1 MADNYITN
9 YNGSISALSQNLD
22 VNGQNIQG
30 AEVSIRTNASN
41 GDIIIQPN
49 GTGDVIINGFKF
61 PKTDGNQFEFLQT
74 DGSGTL
80 AFNRTPVG
88 GGSGSGNYY
97 WQIAADDST
106 AIPVLSDNIIKFIG
120 GDGITTA
127 TDQDGNLTLNQAPQN
142 FSVTG
147 EATASAVSYNGTG
160 AVALNVTLDH
170 NALDDQYLRLDGT
183 TQPAGAI
190 NFNSQNITN
199 GGTFTAT
206 SFVGALTGN
215 VQGDVT
221 GDVTGNVSGTAGA
234 VDFSNVSNKP
244 TTVAGYGITDALA
257 LSSLSVGAD
266 ASASGSGG
274 LAFNDSTGVF
284 TYTPPDISSFSTLAG
299 TETLTNKTLTNPA
312 ITLND
317 STALNLGTHSD
328 ATISFNGTNTSFSQ
342 TTDSGEMFI
351 THPRQVRLRGAPDN
365 ATSMHIQGVGAT
377 QIRFYAN
384 NAGNEKLGI
393 NQNGV
398 YLLDTTNLTFG
409 TGNTIASNGS
419 GVLETSTTT
428 NRIKADTFEVKNSA
442 NDETLLTAA
451 NTGPVTLYYDNSSK
465 LNTTNTGVNIG
476 GGITVQNDVE
486 ATGNLGSANLTSGR
500 VTFATTGGVLT
511 DNAKLTFD
519 GATLD
524 VNGNVDATVFLTE
537 GIRIAQNDISSTRS
551 NEPLTIAANGTGV
564 VQIDDPTIIGATLQ
578 TTVGGD
584 GGGSGLPATPVTYL
598 RISINGTEY
607 KIPLYNT

>member
-22 VNGQNIQG
+22 VNGQSIQG

-74 DGSGTL
+74 DGSGNL

-106 AIPVLSDNIIKFIG
+106 AVPVLSDNIIKFIG

-160 AVALNVTLDH
+160 AVALSVTLDH

-221 GDVTGNVSGTAGA
+221 GDVTGNVSGTAGG
-234 VDFSNVSNKP
+234 VDFTNVSNKP

-274 LAFNDSTGVF
+274 IAFNDSNGVF
-284 TYTPPDISSFSTLAG
+284 TYTPPDLSSYLTAETDTLDLVTDRGA
-299 TETLTNKTLTNPA
+299 TTTNN
-312 ITLND
+312 ITVG
-317 STALNLGTHSD
+317 SVTT
-328 ATISFNGTNTSFSQ
+328 TGTNTLVGTEIKIVGNKIETVNS
-342 TTDSGEMFI
+342 
-351 THPRQVRLRGAPDN
+351 N
-365 ATSMHIQGVGAT
+365 A
-377 QIRFYAN
+377 N
-384 NAGNEKLGI
+384 I
-393 NQNGV
+393 N
-398 YLLDTTNLTFG
+398 LEPAG
-409 TGNTIASNGS
+409 TGVVEITSGVTVPDTKTVVFGSGNSIASNGA

-442 NDETLLTAA
+442 NDETLMTAA
-451 NTGPVTLYYDNSSK
+451 NGGPVTLYYDNSSK

-476 GGITVQNDVE
+476 GGISVQTDVE

-564 VQIDDPTIIGATLQ
+564 VQIDTPQFIGATLQ
-578 TTVGGD
+578 TSVGGD
-584 GGGSGLPATPVTYL
+584 GGASGLPATPVTYL

>member
-74 DGSGTL
+74 DGSGNL

-183 TQPAGAI
+183 TQPGGAI

-221 GDVTGNVSGTAGA
+221 GDVTGNVSGTAGG

-274 LAFNDSTGVF
+274 IAFNDSNGVF
-284 TYTPPDISSFSTLAG
+284 TYTPPDLSSYLTAETDTLDLVTDRGA
-299 TETLTNKTLTNPA
+299 TTTNN
-312 ITLND
+312 ITVG
-317 STALNLGTHSD
+317 SVTT
-328 ATISFNGTNTSFSQ
+328 TGTNTLVGTEIKIVGNKIETVNS
-342 TTDSGEMFI
+342 
-351 THPRQVRLRGAPDN
+351 N
-365 ATSMHIQGVGAT
+365 A
-377 QIRFYAN
+377 N
-384 NAGNEKLGI
+384 I
-393 NQNGV
+393 N
-398 YLLDTTNLTFG
+398 LEPAG
-409 TGNTIASNGS
+409 TGVVEITSGVTVPDTKTIVFGSGNSIASNGA

-442 NDETLLTAA
+442 NNETLMTAA
-451 NTGPVTLYYDNSSK
+451 NGGPVTLYYDNSSK

-476 GGITVQNDVE
+476 GGITVQTEVE

-537 GIRIAQNDISSTRS
+537 GIRITQNDISSTRS

-578 TTVGGD
+578 TTVGAD

>member
-74 DGSGTL
+74 DGSGNL

-183 TQPAGAI
+183 TQPGGAI

-221 GDVTGNVSGTAGA
+221 GDVTGNVSGTAGG

-274 LAFNDSTGVF
+274 IAFNDSNGVF
-284 TYTPPDISSFSTLAG
+284 TYTPPDLSSYLTAETDTLDLVTDRGA
-299 TETLTNKTLTNPA
+299 TTTNN
-312 ITLND
+312 ITVG
-317 STALNLGTHSD
+317 SVTT
-328 ATISFNGTNTSFSQ
+328 TGTNTLVGTEIKIVGNKIETVNS
-342 TTDSGEMFI
+342 
-351 THPRQVRLRGAPDN
+351 N
-365 ATSMHIQGVGAT
+365 A
-377 QIRFYAN
+377 N
-384 NAGNEKLGI
+384 I
-393 NQNGV
+393 N
-398 YLLDTTNLTFG
+398 LEPAG
-409 TGNTIASNGS
+409 TGVVEITSGVTVPDTKTVVFGSGNSIASNGA

-442 NDETLLTAA
+442 NNETLMTAA
-451 NTGPVTLYYDNSSK
+451 NGGPVTLYYDNSSK

-476 GGITVQNDVE
+476 GGISVQTDVE

-524 VNGNVDATVFLTE
+524 VNGTVDATVFLTE
-537 GIRIAQNDISSTRS
+537 GLRISQNDISSTRS

-578 TTVGGD
+578 TTVGAD

>member
-22 VNGQNIQG
+22 VNGQSIQG

-74 DGSGTL
+74 DGSGNL

-106 AIPVLSDNIIKFIG
+106 AVPVLSDNIIKFIG

-160 AVALNVTLDH
+160 AVALSVTLDH

-221 GDVTGNVSGTAGA
+221 GDVTGNVSGTAGG

-274 LAFNDSTGVF
+274 IAFNDSNGVF
-284 TYTPPDISSFSTLAG
+284 TYTPPDLSSYLTAETDTLDLVTDRGA
-299 TETLTNKTLTNPA
+299 TTTNN
-312 ITLND
+312 ITVG
-317 STALNLGTHSD
+317 SVTT
-328 ATISFNGTNTSFSQ
+328 TGTNTLVGTEIKIVGNKIETVNS
-342 TTDSGEMFI
+342 
-351 THPRQVRLRGAPDN
+351 N
-365 ATSMHIQGVGAT
+365 A
-377 QIRFYAN
+377 N
-384 NAGNEKLGI
+384 I
-393 NQNGV
+393 N
-398 YLLDTTNLTFG
+398 LEPAG
-409 TGNTIASNGS
+409 TGVVEITSGVTVPDTKTVVFGSGNSIASNGA

-442 NDETLLTAA
+442 NDETLMTAA
-451 NTGPVTLYYDNSSK
+451 NGGPVTLYYDNSSK

-476 GGITVQNDVE
+476 GGISVQTDVE

-564 VQIDDPTIIGATLQ
+564 VQIDTPQFIGATLQ
-578 TTVGGD
+578 TSVGGD
-584 GGGSGLPATPVTYL
+584 GGASGLPATPVTYL

>member
-74 DGSGTL
+74 DGSGNL

-147 EATASAVSYNGTG
+147 EASASAVSYNGTG

-199 GGTFTAT
+199 GGTFTAS

-234 VDFSNVSNKP
+234 VDFPNVSNKP

-266 ASASGSGG
+266 ASASGGG
-274 LAFNDSTGVF
+274 GIAFNDSSGVF
-284 TYTPPDISSFSTLAG
+284 TYTPPDLSSYLTAETDTLDLVTDRGA
-299 TETLTNKTLTNPA
+299 TTTNN
-312 ITLND
+312 ITVG
-317 STALNLGTHSD
+317 SVTT
-328 ATISFNGTNTSFSQ
+328 TGTNTLVGTEIKIVGNKIETVNS
-342 TTDSGEMFI
+342 
-351 THPRQVRLRGAPDN
+351 N
-365 ATSMHIQGVGAT
+365 A
-377 QIRFYAN
+377 N
-384 NAGNEKLGI
+384 I
-393 NQNGV
+393 N
-398 YLLDTTNLTFG
+398 LEPAG
-409 TGNTIASNGS
+409 TGVVEITSGVTVPDTKTVVFGSGNSIASNGA

-442 NDETLLTAA
+442 NNETLLTAA
-451 NTGPVTLYYDNSSK
+451 NAGPVTLYYDNSSK

-476 GGITVQNDVE
+476 GGITVQTDVE

-551 NEPLTIAANGTGV
+551 NEPLTIAANGTGN

>member
-74 DGSGTL
+74 DGSGNL

-147 EATASAVSYNGTG
+147 EASASAVSYNGTG

-199 GGTFTAT
+199 GGIFTAT

-234 VDFSNVSNKP
+234 VDFPNVSNKP

-266 ASASGSGG
+266 ASASGGG
-274 LAFNDSTGVF
+274 GIAFNDSNGVF
-284 TYTPPDISSFSTLAG
+284 TYTPPDLSSYLTAETDTLDLVTDRGA
-299 TETLTNKTLTNPA
+299 TTTNN
-312 ITLND
+312 ITVG
-317 STALNLGTHSD
+317 SVTT
-328 ATISFNGTNTSFSQ
+328 TGTNTLVGTEIKIVGNKIETVNS
-342 TTDSGEMFI
+342 
-351 THPRQVRLRGAPDN
+351 N
-365 ATSMHIQGVGAT
+365 A
-377 QIRFYAN
+377 N
-384 NAGNEKLGI
+384 I
-393 NQNGV
+393 N
-398 YLLDTTNLTFG
+398 LEPAG
-409 TGNTIASNGS
+409 TGVVEITSGVTIPDTKTVVFGSGNSIASNGA

-451 NTGPVTLYYDNSSK
+451 NGGPVTLYYDNSSK

-476 GGITVQNDVE
+476 GGISVQNDVE

-551 NEPLTIAANGTGV
+551 NEPLTIAANGTGN

>member
-22 VNGQNIQG
+22 VNGQSIQG

-74 DGSGTL
+74 DGSGNL

-160 AVALNVTLDH
+160 AVALSVTLDH

-221 GDVTGNVSGTAGA
+221 GDVTGNVSGTAGG

-274 LAFNDSTGVF
+274 IAFNDSNGVF
-284 TYTPPDISSFSTLAG
+284 TYTPPDLSSYLTAETDTLDLVTDRGA
-299 TETLTNKTLTNPA
+299 TTTNN
-312 ITLND
+312 ITVG
-317 STALNLGTHSD
+317 SVTT
-328 ATISFNGTNTSFSQ
+328 TGTNTLVGTEIKIVGNKIETVNS
-342 TTDSGEMFI
+342 
-351 THPRQVRLRGAPDN
+351 N
-365 ATSMHIQGVGAT
+365 A
-377 QIRFYAN
+377 N
-384 NAGNEKLGI
+384 I
-393 NQNGV
+393 N
-398 YLLDTTNLTFG
+398 LEPAG
-409 TGNTIASNGS
+409 TGVVEITSGVTVPDTKTVVFGSGNSIASNGA

-451 NTGPVTLYYDNSSK
+451 NGGPVTLYYDNSSK

-476 GGITVQNDVE
+476 GGITVQTDVE

-537 GIRIAQNDISSTRS
+537 GIRITQNDISSTRS

-578 TTVGGD
+578 TTVGSD

>member
-22 VNGQNIQG
+22 VNGQSIQG

-74 DGSGTL
+74 DGSGNL

-199 GGTFTAT
+199 GGTFTAS

-221 GDVTGNVSGTAGA
+221 GDVTGNVSGTAGG

-274 LAFNDSTGVF
+274 IAFNDSNGVF
-284 TYTPPDISSFSTLAG
+284 TYTPPDLSSYLTAETDTLDLVTDRGA
-299 TETLTNKTLTNPA
+299 TTTNN
-312 ITLND
+312 ITVG
-317 STALNLGTHSD
+317 SVTT
-328 ATISFNGTNTSFSQ
+328 TGTNTLVGTEIKIVGNKIETVNS
-342 TTDSGEMFI
+342 
-351 THPRQVRLRGAPDN
+351 N
-365 ATSMHIQGVGAT
+365 A
-377 QIRFYAN
+377 N
-384 NAGNEKLGI
+384 I
-393 NQNGV
+393 N
-398 YLLDTTNLTFG
+398 LEPAG
-409 TGNTIASNGS
+409 TGVVEITSGVTVPDTKTVVFGSGNSIASNGA

-428 NRIKADTFEVKNSA
+428 NRIKANTFEVKNSA

-451 NTGPVTLYYDNSSK
+451 NAGPVTLYYDNSSK
-465 LNTTNTGVNIG
+465 LNTSSTGVNISG
-476 GGITVQNDVE
+476 SLDVQNDVE
-486 ATGNLGSANLTSGR
+486 ATGNLGSSNLTSGR

-524 VNGNVDATVFLTE
+524 VNGTVDATVFLTE
-537 GIRIAQNDISSTRS
+537 GLRISQNDISSTRS

-564 VQIDDPTIIGATLQ
+564 VQIDTPQFIGATLQ
-578 TTVGGD
+578 TTVGAD

>member
-61 PKTDGNQFEFLQT
+61 PRTDGNQFEFLQT
-74 DGSGTL
+74 DGSGNL
-80 AFNRTPVG
+80 AFNRTPVGG

-147 EATASAVSYNGTG
+147 EASASAVSYNGTG

-199 GGTFTAT
+199 GGTFTAS

-234 VDFSNVSNKP
+234 VDFPNVTNKP

-266 ASASGSGG
+266 ASASGGG
-274 LAFNDSTGVF
+274 GIAFNDSSGVF
-284 TYTPPDISSFSTLAG
+284 TYTPPDLSSYLTAESDTLDLVTDRGATTTNNITVGSVTTTGTNSLVGTEIKIVGNKIETINSNSNINLEPAG
-299 TETLTNKTLTNPA
+299 TGVVEITSGVTVPDTKTVVF
-312 ITLND
+312 
-317 STALNLGTHSD
+317 G
-328 ATISFNGTNTSFSQ
+328 NGNS
-342 TTDSGEMFI
+342 
-351 THPRQVRLRGAPDN
+351 
-365 ATSMHIQGVGAT
+365 
-377 QIRFYAN
+377 
-384 NAGNEKLGI
+384 
-393 NQNGV
+393 
-398 YLLDTTNLTFG
+398 
-409 TGNTIASNGS
+409 IASNGT

-451 NTGPVTLYYDNSSK
+451 NAGPVTLYYDNSSK

-511 DNAKLTFD
+511 DNAKLTFN

-524 VNGNVDATVFLTE
+524 INGSVDATVFLTE
-537 GIRIAQNDISSTRS
+537 GLRITQNDISSTRS
-551 NEPLTIAANGTGV
+551 NEPLTIAANGTGN

>member
-74 DGSGTL
+74 DGSGNL

-147 EATASAVSYNGTG
+147 EASASAVSYNGTG

-199 GGTFTAT
+199 GGTFTAS

-234 VDFSNVSNKP
+234 VDFPNVSNKP

-266 ASASGSGG
+266 ASASGGG
-274 LAFNDSTGVF
+274 GIAFNDSSGVF
-284 TYTPPDISSFSTLAG
+284 TYTPPDLSSYLTAETDTLDLVTDRGA
-299 TETLTNKTLTNPA
+299 TTTNN
-312 ITLND
+312 ITVG
-317 STALNLGTHSD
+317 SVTT
-328 ATISFNGTNTSFSQ
+328 TGTNTLVGTEIKIVGNKIETVNS
-342 TTDSGEMFI
+342 
-351 THPRQVRLRGAPDN
+351 N
-365 ATSMHIQGVGAT
+365 A
-377 QIRFYAN
+377 N
-384 NAGNEKLGI
+384 I
-393 NQNGV
+393 N
-398 YLLDTTNLTFG
+398 LEPAG
-409 TGNTIASNGS
+409 TGVVEITSGVTVPDTKTVVFGSGNSIASNGA

-451 NTGPVTLYYDNSSK
+451 NGGPVTLYYDNSSK

-476 GGITVQNDVE
+476 GGISVQNDVE

-551 NEPLTIAANGTGV
+551 NEPLTIAANGTGN

>member
-22 VNGQNIQG
+22 VNGQSIQG

-74 DGSGTL
+74 DGSGNL

-160 AVALNVTLDH
+160 AVALSVTLDH

-221 GDVTGNVSGTAGA
+221 GDVTGNVSGTAGG

-274 LAFNDSTGVF
+274 IAFNDSNGVF
-284 TYTPPDISSFSTLAG
+284 TYTPPDLSSYLTAETDTLDLVTDRGA
-299 TETLTNKTLTNPA
+299 TTTNN
-312 ITLND
+312 ITVG
-317 STALNLGTHSD
+317 SVTT
-328 ATISFNGTNTSFSQ
+328 TGTNTLVGTEIKIVGNKIETVNS
-342 TTDSGEMFI
+342 
-351 THPRQVRLRGAPDN
+351 N
-365 ATSMHIQGVGAT
+365 A
-377 QIRFYAN
+377 N
-384 NAGNEKLGI
+384 I
-393 NQNGV
+393 N
-398 YLLDTTNLTFG
+398 LEPAG
-409 TGNTIASNGS
+409 TGVVEITSGVTVPDTKTVVFGSGNSIASNGA

-442 NDETLLTAA
+442 NDETLMTAA
-451 NTGPVTLYYDNSSK
+451 NGGPVTLYYDNSSK

-476 GGITVQNDVE
+476 GGISVQTDVE

-537 GIRIAQNDISSTRS
+537 GIRISQNDISSTRS

-564 VQIDDPTIIGATLQ
+564 VQIDTPQFIGATLQ
-578 TTVGGD
+578 TSVGGD
-584 GGGSGLPATPVTYL
+584 GGASGLPATPVTYL

>member
-74 DGSGTL
+74 DGSGNL

-147 EATASAVSYNGTG
+147 EASASAVSYNGTG

-199 GGTFTAT
+199 GGTFTAS

-234 VDFSNVSNKP
+234 VDFPNVTNKP

-274 LAFNDSTGVF
+274 IAFNDSSGVF
-284 TYTPPDISSFSTLAG
+284 TYTPPDLSSYLTAESDTLDLVTDRGA
-299 TETLTNKTLTNPA
+299 TTTNN
-312 ITLND
+312 ITVG
-317 STALNLGTHSD
+317 SVTT
-328 ATISFNGTNTSFSQ
+328 TGTNT
-342 TTDSGEMFI
+342 
-351 THPRQVRLRGAPDN
+351 L
-365 ATSMHIQGVGAT
+365 VGT
-377 QIRFYAN
+377 EIKIV
-384 NAGNEKLGI
+384 GNKIETI
-393 NQNGV
+393 NSNSNI
-398 YLLDTTNLTFG
+398 NLEPAG
-409 TGNTIASNGS
+409 TGVVEITSGVTVPDTKTVVFGNGNSIASNGT

-451 NTGPVTLYYDNSSK
+451 NAGPVTLYYDNSSK

-511 DNAKLTFD
+511 DNAKLTFN

-524 VNGNVDATVFLTE
+524 INGSVDATVFLTE
-537 GIRIAQNDISSTRS
+537 GLRITQNDISSTRS
-551 NEPLTIAANGTGV
+551 NEPLTIAANGTGN

>member
-61 PKTDGNQFEFLQT
+61 PRTDGNQFEFLQT
-74 DGSGTL
+74 DGSGNL
-80 AFNRTPVG
+80 AFNRTPVGG

-147 EATASAVSYNGTG
+147 EASASAVSYNGTG

-199 GGTFTAT
+199 GGTFTAS

-215 VQGDVT
+215 VQGNVT

-234 VDFSNVSNKP
+234 VDFPNVTNKP

-266 ASASGSGG
+266 ASASGGG
-274 LAFNDSTGVF
+274 GIAFNDSSGVF
-284 TYTPPDISSFSTLAG
+284 TYTPPDLSSYLTAESDTLDLVTDRGAV
-299 TETLTNKTLTNPA
+299 TTNN
-312 ITLND
+312 ITVG
-317 STALNLGTHSD
+317 SVTT
-328 ATISFNGTNTSFSQ
+328 TGTNT
-342 TTDSGEMFI
+342 
-351 THPRQVRLRGAPDN
+351 L
-365 ATSMHIQGVGAT
+365 VGT
-377 QIRFYAN
+377 EIKIV
-384 NAGNEKLGI
+384 GNKIETI
-393 NQNGV
+393 NSNSNI
-398 YLLDTTNLTFG
+398 NLEPAG
-409 TGNTIASNGS
+409 TGVVEITSGVTVPDTKTVVFGNGNSIASNGT

-451 NTGPVTLYYDNSSK
+451 NAGPVTLYYDNSSK

-511 DNAKLTFD
+511 DNAKLTFN

-524 VNGNVDATVFLTE
+524 INGSVDATVFLTE
-537 GIRIAQNDISSTRS
+537 GLRITQNDISSTRS
-551 NEPLTIAANGTGV
+551 NEPLTIAANGTGN

>member
-74 DGSGTL
+74 DGSGNL

-147 EATASAVSYNGTG
+147 EASASAVSYNGTG

-199 GGTFTAT
+199 GGTFTAS

-234 VDFSNVSNKP
+234 VDFTNVSNKP

-266 ASASGSGG
+266 ASASGGG
-274 LAFNDSTGVF
+274 GIAFNDSSGVF
-284 TYTPPDISSFSTLAG
+284 TYTPPDLSSYLTAESDTLDLVTDRGA
-299 TETLTNKTLTNPA
+299 TTTNN
-312 ITLND
+312 ITVG
-317 STALNLGTHSD
+317 SVTT
-328 ATISFNGTNTSFSQ
+328 TGTNTLVGTEIKIVGNKIETVNS
-342 TTDSGEMFI
+342 
-351 THPRQVRLRGAPDN
+351 N
-365 ATSMHIQGVGAT
+365 A
-377 QIRFYAN
+377 N
-384 NAGNEKLGI
+384 I
-393 NQNGV
+393 N
-398 YLLDTTNLTFG
+398 LEPAG
-409 TGNTIASNGS
+409 TGVVEITSGVTVPDTKTVVFGSGNSIASNGA

-451 NTGPVTLYYDNSSK
+451 NGGPVTLYYDNSSK

-476 GGITVQNDVE
+476 GGITVQTDVE

-551 NEPLTIAANGTGV
+551 NEPLTIAANGTGN

>member
-61 PKTDGNQFEFLQT
+61 PRTDGNQFEFLQT
-74 DGSGTL
+74 DGSGNL
-80 AFNRTPVG
+80 AFNRTPVGG

-147 EATASAVSYNGTG
+147 EASASAVSYNGTG

-199 GGTFTAT
+199 GGTFTAS

-234 VDFSNVSNKP
+234 VDFPNVTNKP
-244 TTVAGYGITDALA
+244 TTVAGYRITDALA

-274 LAFNDSTGVF
+274 IAFNDSSGVF
-284 TYTPPDISSFSTLAG
+284 TYTPPDLSSYLTAESDTLDLVTDRGA
-299 TETLTNKTLTNPA
+299 TTTNN
-312 ITLND
+312 ITVG
-317 STALNLGTHSD
+317 SVTT
-328 ATISFNGTNTSFSQ
+328 TGTNT
-342 TTDSGEMFI
+342 
-351 THPRQVRLRGAPDN
+351 L
-365 ATSMHIQGVGAT
+365 VGT
-377 QIRFYAN
+377 EIKIV
-384 NAGNEKLGI
+384 GNKIETI
-393 NQNGV
+393 NSNSNI
-398 YLLDTTNLTFG
+398 NLEPAG
-409 TGNTIASNGS
+409 TGVVEITSGVTVPDTKTVVFGNGNSIASNGT

-451 NTGPVTLYYDNSSK
+451 NAGPVTLYYDNSSK

-511 DNAKLTFD
+511 DNAKLTFN

-524 VNGNVDATVFLTE
+524 INGSVDATVFLTE
-537 GIRIAQNDISSTRS
+537 GLRITQNDISSTRS
-551 NEPLTIAANGTGV
+551 NEPLTIAANGTGN

>member
-74 DGSGTL
+74 DGSGNL

-221 GDVTGNVSGTAGA
+221 GDVTGNVSGTAGG

-274 LAFNDSTGVF
+274 IAFNDSNGVF
-284 TYTPPDISSFSTLAG
+284 TYTPPDLSSYLTAETDTLDLVTDRGA
-299 TETLTNKTLTNPA
+299 TTTNN
-312 ITLND
+312 ITVG
-317 STALNLGTHSD
+317 SVTT
-328 ATISFNGTNTSFSQ
+328 TGTNTLVGTEIKIVGNKIETVNS
-342 TTDSGEMFI
+342 
-351 THPRQVRLRGAPDN
+351 N
-365 ATSMHIQGVGAT
+365 A
-377 QIRFYAN
+377 N
-384 NAGNEKLGI
+384 I
-393 NQNGV
+393 N
-398 YLLDTTNLTFG
+398 LEPAG
-409 TGNTIASNGS
+409 TGVVEITSGVTVPDTKTIVFGSGNSIASNGA

-442 NDETLLTAA
+442 NNETLMTAA
-451 NTGPVTLYYDNSSK
+451 NGGPVTLYYDNSSK

-476 GGITVQNDVE
+476 GGISVQTDVE

-524 VNGNVDATVFLTE
+524 VNGTVDATVFLTE
-537 GIRIAQNDISSTRS
+537 GLRISQNDISSTRS

-578 TTVGGD
+578 TTVGAD

>member
-22 VNGQNIQG
+22 VNGQSIQG

-74 DGSGTL
+74 DGSGNL

-160 AVALNVTLDH
+160 AVALSVTLDH

-221 GDVTGNVSGTAGA
+221 GDVTGNVSGTAGG

-274 LAFNDSTGVF
+274 IAFNDSNGVF
-284 TYTPPDISSFSTLAG
+284 TYTPPDLSSYLTAETDTLDLVTDRGA
-299 TETLTNKTLTNPA
+299 TTTNN
-312 ITLND
+312 ITVG
-317 STALNLGTHSD
+317 SVTT
-328 ATISFNGTNTSFSQ
+328 TGTNTLVGTEIKIVGNKIETVNS
-342 TTDSGEMFI
+342 
-351 THPRQVRLRGAPDN
+351 N
-365 ATSMHIQGVGAT
+365 A
-377 QIRFYAN
+377 N
-384 NAGNEKLGI
+384 I
-393 NQNGV
+393 N
-398 YLLDTTNLTFG
+398 LEPAG
-409 TGNTIASNGS
+409 TGVVEITSGVTVPDTKTVVFGSGNSIASNGA

-442 NDETLLTAA
+442 NDETLMTAA
-451 NTGPVTLYYDNSSK
+451 NGGPVTLYYDNSSK

-476 GGITVQNDVE
+476 GGISVQTDVE

-564 VQIDDPTIIGATLQ
+564 VQIDTPQFIGATLQ
-578 TTVGGD
+578 TSVGGD
-584 GGGSGLPATPVTYL
+584 GGASGLPATPVTYL

>member
-61 PKTDGNQFEFLQT
+61 PRTDGNQFEFLQT
-74 DGSGTL
+74 DGSGNL

-147 EATASAVSYNGTG
+147 EASASAVSYNGTG

-199 GGTFTAT
+199 GGTFTAS

-234 VDFSNVSNKP
+234 VDFPNVTNKP

-274 LAFNDSTGVF
+274 IAFNDSSGVF
-284 TYTPPDISSFSTLAG
+284 TYTPPDLSSYLTAESDTLDLVTDRGA
-299 TETLTNKTLTNPA
+299 TTTNN
-312 ITLND
+312 ITVG
-317 STALNLGTHSD
+317 SVTT
-328 ATISFNGTNTSFSQ
+328 TGTNT
-342 TTDSGEMFI
+342 
-351 THPRQVRLRGAPDN
+351 L
-365 ATSMHIQGVGAT
+365 VGT
-377 QIRFYAN
+377 EIKIV
-384 NAGNEKLGI
+384 GNKIETI
-393 NQNGV
+393 NSNSNI
-398 YLLDTTNLTFG
+398 NLEPAG
-409 TGNTIASNGS
+409 TGVVEITSGVTVPDTKTVVFGNGNSIASNGT

-451 NTGPVTLYYDNSSK
+451 NAGPVTLYYDNSSK

-511 DNAKLTFD
+511 DNAKLTFN

-524 VNGNVDATVFLTE
+524 INGSVDATVFLTE
-537 GIRIAQNDISSTRS
+537 GLRITQNDISSTRS
-551 NEPLTIAANGTGV
+551 NEPLTIAANGTGN

>member
-74 DGSGTL
+74 DGSGNL

-183 TQPAGAI
+183 TQPGGAI

-221 GDVTGNVSGTAGA
+221 GDVTGNVSGTAGG

-274 LAFNDSTGVF
+274 IAFNDSNGVF
-284 TYTPPDISSFSTLAG
+284 TYTPPDLSSYLTAETDTLDLVTDRGA
-299 TETLTNKTLTNPA
+299 TTTNN
-312 ITLND
+312 ITVG
-317 STALNLGTHSD
+317 SVTT
-328 ATISFNGTNTSFSQ
+328 TGTNTLVGTEIKIVGNKIETVNS
-342 TTDSGEMFI
+342 
-351 THPRQVRLRGAPDN
+351 N
-365 ATSMHIQGVGAT
+365 A
-377 QIRFYAN
+377 N
-384 NAGNEKLGI
+384 I
-393 NQNGV
+393 N
-398 YLLDTTNLTFG
+398 LEPAG
-409 TGNTIASNGS
+409 TGVVEITSGVTVPDTKTIVFGSGNSIASNGA

-442 NDETLLTAA
+442 NNETLMTAA
-451 NTGPVTLYYDNSSK
+451 NGGPVTLYYDNSSK

-476 GGITVQNDVE
+476 GGISVQTDVE
-486 ATGNLGSANLTSGR
+486 ATGYLGSANLTSGR

-537 GIRIAQNDISSTRS
+537 GIRITQNDISSTRS

-578 TTVGGD
+578 TTVGAD

>member
-74 DGSGTL
+74 DGSGNL

-147 EATASAVSYNGTG
+147 EASASAVSYNGTG
-160 AVALNVTLDH
+160 AVSLNVTLDH

-183 TQPAGAI
+183 TQPAGSI

-199 GGTFTAT
+199 GGTFTAS

-234 VDFSNVSNKP
+234 VDFPNVTNKP

-266 ASASGSGG
+266 ASASGGG
-274 LAFNDSTGVF
+274 GIAFNDSSGVF
-284 TYTPPDISSFSTLAG
+284 TYTPPDLSSYLTAETDTLDLVTDRGA
-299 TETLTNKTLTNPA
+299 TTTNN
-312 ITLND
+312 ITVG
-317 STALNLGTHSD
+317 SVTT
-328 ATISFNGTNTSFSQ
+328 TGTNTLVGTEIKIVGNKIETVNS
-342 TTDSGEMFI
+342 
-351 THPRQVRLRGAPDN
+351 N
-365 ATSMHIQGVGAT
+365 A
-377 QIRFYAN
+377 N
-384 NAGNEKLGI
+384 I
-393 NQNGV
+393 N
-398 YLLDTTNLTFG
+398 LEPAG
-409 TGNTIASNGS
+409 TGVVEITSGVTVPDTKTVVFGSGNSIASNGA

-442 NDETLLTAA
+442 NNETLLTAA
-451 NTGPVTLYYDNSSK
+451 NAGPVTLYYDNSSK

-476 GGITVQNDVE
+476 GGISVQNDVE

-551 NEPLTIAANGTGV
+551 NEPLTIAANGTGN

>member
-61 PKTDGNQFEFLQT
+61 PRTDGNQFEFLQT
-74 DGSGTL
+74 DGSGNL

-147 EATASAVSYNGTG
+147 EASASAVSYNGTG

-199 GGTFTAT
+199 GGTFTAS

-215 VQGDVT
+215 VQGNVT

-234 VDFSNVSNKP
+234 VDFPNVTNKP

-274 LAFNDSTGVF
+274 IAFNDSSGVF
-284 TYTPPDISSFSTLAG
+284 TYTPPDLSSYLTAESDTLDLVTDRGA
-299 TETLTNKTLTNPA
+299 TTTNN
-312 ITLND
+312 ITVG
-317 STALNLGTHSD
+317 SVTT
-328 ATISFNGTNTSFSQ
+328 TGTNT
-342 TTDSGEMFI
+342 
-351 THPRQVRLRGAPDN
+351 L
-365 ATSMHIQGVGAT
+365 VGT
-377 QIRFYAN
+377 EIKIV
-384 NAGNEKLGI
+384 GNKIETI
-393 NQNGV
+393 NSNSNI
-398 YLLDTTNLTFG
+398 NLEPAG
-409 TGNTIASNGS
+409 TGVVEITSGVTVPDTKTVVFGNGNSIASNGT

-451 NTGPVTLYYDNSSK
+451 NAGPVTLYYDNSSK

-511 DNAKLTFD
+511 DNAKLTFN

-524 VNGNVDATVFLTE
+524 INGSVDATVFLTE
-537 GIRIAQNDISSTRS
+537 GLRITQNDISSTRS
-551 NEPLTIAANGTGV
+551 NEPLTIAANGTGN

>member
-22 VNGQNIQG
+22 VNGQSIQG

-74 DGSGTL
+74 DGSGNL

-106 AIPVLSDNIIKFIG
+106 AVPVLSDNIIKFIG

-183 TQPAGAI
+183 TQPGGAI
-190 NFNSQNITN
+190 NFNSQNISN

-221 GDVTGNVSGTAGA
+221 GDVTGNVSGTAGG

-274 LAFNDSTGVF
+274 IAFNDSNGVF
-284 TYTPPDISSFSTLAG
+284 TYTPPDLSSYLTAETDTLDLVTDRGA
-299 TETLTNKTLTNPA
+299 TTTNN
-312 ITLND
+312 ITVG
-317 STALNLGTHSD
+317 SVTT
-328 ATISFNGTNTSFSQ
+328 TGTNTLVGTEIKIIGNKIETVNS
-342 TTDSGEMFI
+342 
-351 THPRQVRLRGAPDN
+351 N
-365 ATSMHIQGVGAT
+365 A
-377 QIRFYAN
+377 N
-384 NAGNEKLGI
+384 I
-393 NQNGV
+393 N
-398 YLLDTTNLTFG
+398 LEPAG
-409 TGNTIASNGS
+409 TGVVEITSGVTVPDTKTVVFGSGNSIASNGT

-451 NTGPVTLYYDNSSK
+451 NAGPVTLYYDNSSK

-486 ATGNLGSANLTSGR
+486 ATGNLGSSNLTSGR

-524 VNGNVDATVFLTE
+524 VNGTVDATVFLTE

-551 NEPLTIAANGTGV
+551 NEPLTIAANGTGN

-578 TTVGGD
+578 TTVGAD

>member
-22 VNGQNIQG
+22 VNGQSIQG

-74 DGSGTL
+74 DGSGNL

-160 AVALNVTLDH
+160 AVALSVTLDH

-199 GGTFTAT
+199 GGTFTAS

-221 GDVTGNVSGTAGA
+221 GDVTGNVSGTAGG

-274 LAFNDSTGVF
+274 IAFNDSNGVF
-284 TYTPPDISSFSTLAG
+284 TYTPPDLSSYLTAETDTLDLVTDRGA
-299 TETLTNKTLTNPA
+299 TTTNN
-312 ITLND
+312 ITVG
-317 STALNLGTHSD
+317 SVTT
-328 ATISFNGTNTSFSQ
+328 TGTNTLVGTEIKIVGNKIETVNS
-342 TTDSGEMFI
+342 
-351 THPRQVRLRGAPDN
+351 N
-365 ATSMHIQGVGAT
+365 A
-377 QIRFYAN
+377 N
-384 NAGNEKLGI
+384 I
-393 NQNGV
+393 N
-398 YLLDTTNLTFG
+398 LEPAG
-409 TGNTIASNGS
+409 TGVVEITSGVTVPDTKTVVFGSGNSIASNGA

-428 NRIKADTFEVKNSA
+428 NRIKANTFEVKNSA

-451 NTGPVTLYYDNSSK
+451 NAGPVTLYYDNSSK

-486 ATGNLGSANLTSGR
+486 ATGNLGSSNLTSGR

-519 GATLD
+519 GATL
-524 VNGNVDATVFLTE
+524 
-537 GIRIAQNDISSTRS
+537 
-551 NEPLTIAANGTGV
+551 GT
-564 VQIDDPTIIGATLQ
+564 A
-578 TTVGGD
+578 
-584 GGGSGLPATPVTYL
+584 
-598 RISINGTEY
+598 
-607 KIPLYNT
+607 

>member
-74 DGSGTL
+74 DGSGNL

-160 AVALNVTLDH
+160 AVALSVTLDH

-190 NFNSQNITN
+190 NFNSQNISN

-206 SFVGALTGN
+206 SFIGALTGN

-221 GDVTGNVSGTAGA
+221 GDVTGNVSGTAGG
-234 VDFSNVSNKP
+234 VDFTNVSNKP

-274 LAFNDSTGVF
+274 IAFNDSNGVF
-284 TYTPPDISSFSTLAG
+284 TYTPPDLSSYLTAETDTLDLVTDRGA
-299 TETLTNKTLTNPA
+299 TTTNN
-312 ITLND
+312 ITVG
-317 STALNLGTHSD
+317 SVTT
-328 ATISFNGTNTSFSQ
+328 TGTNTLVGTEIKIVGNKIETVNS
-342 TTDSGEMFI
+342 
-351 THPRQVRLRGAPDN
+351 N
-365 ATSMHIQGVGAT
+365 A
-377 QIRFYAN
+377 N
-384 NAGNEKLGI
+384 I
-393 NQNGV
+393 N
-398 YLLDTTNLTFG
+398 LEPAG
-409 TGNTIASNGS
+409 TGVVEITSGITVPDTKTVVFGSGNSIASNGA

-451 NTGPVTLYYDNSSK
+451 NAGPVTLYYDNSSK
-465 LNTTNTGVNIG
+465 LNTSSTGVNISG
-476 GGITVQNDVE
+476 SLDVQNNVE
-486 ATGNLGSANLTSGR
+486 ATGNLGSSNLTSGR
-500 VTFATTGGVLT
+500 VTFSTTGGVLT

-564 VQIDDPTIIGATLQ
+564 VQIDTPQFIGATLQ
-578 TTVGGD
+578 TTVGAD

>member
-61 PKTDGNQFEFLQT
+61 PRADGNQFEFLQT
-74 DGSGTL
+74 DGSGNL

-147 EATASAVSYNGTG
+147 EASASAVSYNGTG

-199 GGTFTAT
+199 GGTFTAS

-215 VQGDVT
+215 VQGNVT

-234 VDFSNVSNKP
+234 VDFPNVTNKP

-274 LAFNDSTGVF
+274 IAFNDSSGVF
-284 TYTPPDISSFSTLAG
+284 TYTPPDLSSYLTAESDTLDLVTDRGA
-299 TETLTNKTLTNPA
+299 TTTNN
-312 ITLND
+312 ITVG
-317 STALNLGTHSD
+317 SVTT
-328 ATISFNGTNTSFSQ
+328 TGTNT
-342 TTDSGEMFI
+342 
-351 THPRQVRLRGAPDN
+351 L
-365 ATSMHIQGVGAT
+365 VGT
-377 QIRFYAN
+377 EIKIV
-384 NAGNEKLGI
+384 GNKIETI
-393 NQNGV
+393 NSNSNI
-398 YLLDTTNLTFG
+398 NLEPAG
-409 TGNTIASNGS
+409 TGVVEITSGVTVPDTKTVVFGNGNSIASNGT

-451 NTGPVTLYYDNSSK
+451 NAGPVTLYYDNSSK

-511 DNAKLTFD
+511 DNAKLTFN

-524 VNGNVDATVFLTE
+524 INGSVDATVFLTE
-537 GIRIAQNDISSTRS
+537 GLRITQNDISSTRS
-551 NEPLTIAANGTGV
+551 NEPLTIAANGTGN

>member
-74 DGSGTL
+74 DGSGNL
-80 AFNRTPVG
+80 AFNRTPVGG

-147 EATASAVSYNGTG
+147 EASASAVSYNGTG

-199 GGTFTAT
+199 GGTFTAS

-215 VQGDVT
+215 VQGNVT

-234 VDFSNVSNKP
+234 VDFPNVTNKP

-274 LAFNDSTGVF
+274 IAFNDSSGVF
-284 TYTPPDISSFSTLAG
+284 TYTPPDLSSYLTAESDTLDLVTDRGA
-299 TETLTNKTLTNPA
+299 TTTNN
-312 ITLND
+312 ITVG
-317 STALNLGTHSD
+317 SVTT
-328 ATISFNGTNTSFSQ
+328 TGTNT
-342 TTDSGEMFI
+342 
-351 THPRQVRLRGAPDN
+351 L
-365 ATSMHIQGVGAT
+365 VGT
-377 QIRFYAN
+377 EIKIV
-384 NAGNEKLGI
+384 GNKIETI
-393 NQNGV
+393 NSNSNI
-398 YLLDTTNLTFG
+398 NLEPAG
-409 TGNTIASNGS
+409 TGVVEITSGVTVPDTKTVVFGNGNSIASNGT

-451 NTGPVTLYYDNSSK
+451 NAGPVTLYYDNSSK

-511 DNAKLTFD
+511 DNAKLTFN

-524 VNGNVDATVFLTE
+524 INGSVDATVFLTE
-537 GIRIAQNDISSTRS
+537 GLRITQNDISSTRS
-551 NEPLTIAANGTGV
+551 NEPLTIAANGTGN

>member
-74 DGSGTL
+74 DGSGNL

-183 TQPAGAI
+183 TQPGGAI

-221 GDVTGNVSGTAGA
+221 GDVTGNVSGTAGG

-274 LAFNDSTGVF
+274 IAFNDSNGVF
-284 TYTPPDISSFSTLAG
+284 TYTPPDLSSYLTAETDTLDLVTDRGA
-299 TETLTNKTLTNPA
+299 TTTNN
-312 ITLND
+312 ITVG
-317 STALNLGTHSD
+317 SVTT
-328 ATISFNGTNTSFSQ
+328 TGTNTLVGTEIKIVGNKIETVNS
-342 TTDSGEMFI
+342 
-351 THPRQVRLRGAPDN
+351 N
-365 ATSMHIQGVGAT
+365 A
-377 QIRFYAN
+377 N
-384 NAGNEKLGI
+384 I
-393 NQNGV
+393 N
-398 YLLDTTNLTFG
+398 LEPAG
-409 TGNTIASNGS
+409 TGVVEITSGVTVPDTKTIVFGSGNSIASNGA

-442 NDETLLTAA
+442 NNETLMTAA
-451 NTGPVTLYYDNSSK
+451 NGGPVTLYYDNSSK

-476 GGITVQNDVE
+476 GGISVQTDVE

-524 VNGNVDATVFLTE
+524 VNGTVDATVFLTE
-537 GIRIAQNDISSTRS
+537 GLRISQNDISSTRS

-578 TTVGGD
+578 TTVGAD

>member
-22 VNGQNIQG
+22 VNGQSIQG

-74 DGSGTL
+74 DGSGNL

-199 GGTFTAT
+199 GGTFTAS

-221 GDVTGNVSGTAGA
+221 GDVTGNVSGTAGG

-274 LAFNDSTGVF
+274 IAFNDSNGVF
-284 TYTPPDISSFSTLAG
+284 TYTPPDLSSYLTAETDTLDLVTDRGA
-299 TETLTNKTLTNPA
+299 TTTNN
-312 ITLND
+312 ITVG
-317 STALNLGTHSD
+317 SVTT
-328 ATISFNGTNTSFSQ
+328 TGTNTLVGTEIKIVGNKIETVNS
-342 TTDSGEMFI
+342 
-351 THPRQVRLRGAPDN
+351 N
-365 ATSMHIQGVGAT
+365 A
-377 QIRFYAN
+377 N
-384 NAGNEKLGI
+384 I
-393 NQNGV
+393 N
-398 YLLDTTNLTFG
+398 LEPAG
-409 TGNTIASNGS
+409 TGVVEITSGVTVPDTKTVVFGSGNSIASNGA

-451 NTGPVTLYYDNSSK
+451 NAGPVTLYYDNSSK
-465 LNTTNTGVNIG
+465 LNTSSTGVNISG
-476 GGITVQNDVE
+476 SLDVQNDVE
-486 ATGNLGSANLTSGR
+486 ATGNLGSSNLTSGR

-524 VNGNVDATVFLTE
+524 VNGTVDATVFLTE
-537 GIRIAQNDISSTRS
+537 GLRISQNDISSTRS

-564 VQIDDPTIIGATLQ
+564 VQIDTPQFIGATLQ
-578 TTVGGD
+578 TTVGAD

>member
-61 PKTDGNQFEFLQT
+61 PRTDGNQFEFLQT
-74 DGSGTL
+74 DGSGNL
-80 AFNRTPVG
+80 AFNRTPVGG

-147 EATASAVSYNGTG
+147 EASASAVSYNGTG

-199 GGTFTAT
+199 GGTFTAS

-234 VDFSNVSNKP
+234 VDFPNVTNKP

-274 LAFNDSTGVF
+274 IAFNDSSGVF
-284 TYTPPDISSFSTLAG
+284 TYTPPDLSSYLTAESDTLDLVRDRGA
-299 TETLTNKTLTNPA
+299 TTTNN
-312 ITLND
+312 ITVG
-317 STALNLGTHSD
+317 SVTT
-328 ATISFNGTNTSFSQ
+328 TGTNT
-342 TTDSGEMFI
+342 
-351 THPRQVRLRGAPDN
+351 L
-365 ATSMHIQGVGAT
+365 VGT
-377 QIRFYAN
+377 EIKIV
-384 NAGNEKLGI
+384 GNKIETI
-393 NQNGV
+393 NSNSNI
-398 YLLDTTNLTFG
+398 NLEPAG
-409 TGNTIASNGS
+409 TGVVEITSGVTVPDTKTVVFGNGNSIASNGT

-451 NTGPVTLYYDNSSK
+451 NAGPVTLYYDNSSK

-511 DNAKLTFD
+511 DNAKLTFN

-524 VNGNVDATVFLTE
+524 INGSVDATVFLTE
-537 GIRIAQNDISSTRS
+537 GLRITQNDISSTRS
-551 NEPLTIAANGTGV
+551 NEPLTIAANGTGN

>member
-61 PKTDGNQFEFLQT
+61 PRTDGNQFEFLQT
-74 DGSGTL
+74 DGSGNL
-80 AFNRTPVG
+80 AFNRTPVGG

-147 EATASAVSYNGTG
+147 EASASAVSYNGTG

-199 GGTFTAT
+199 GGTFTAS

-234 VDFSNVSNKP
+234 VDFPNVTNKP

-274 LAFNDSTGVF
+274 IAFNDSSGVF
-284 TYTPPDISSFSTLAG
+284 TYTPPDLSSYLTAESDTLDLVTDRGA
-299 TETLTNKTLTNPA
+299 TTTNN
-312 ITLND
+312 ITVG
-317 STALNLGTHSD
+317 SVTT
-328 ATISFNGTNTSFSQ
+328 TGTNT
-342 TTDSGEMFI
+342 
-351 THPRQVRLRGAPDN
+351 L
-365 ATSMHIQGVGAT
+365 VGT
-377 QIRFYAN
+377 EIKIV
-384 NAGNEKLGI
+384 GNKIETI
-393 NQNGV
+393 NSNSNI
-398 YLLDTTNLTFG
+398 NLEPAG
-409 TGNTIASNGS
+409 TGVVEITSGVTVPDTKTVVFGNGNSIASNGT

-451 NTGPVTLYYDNSSK
+451 NAGPVTLYYDNSSK

-511 DNAKLTFD
+511 DNAKLTFN

-524 VNGNVDATVFLTE
+524 INGSVDATVFLTE
-537 GIRIAQNDISSTRS
+537 GLRITQNDISSTRS
-551 NEPLTIAANGTGV
+551 NEPLTIAANGTGN

>member
-22 VNGQNIQG
+22 VNGQSIQG

-74 DGSGTL
+74 DGSGNL

-183 TQPAGAI
+183 TQPGGAI
-190 NFNSQNITN
+190 NFNSQNISN

-221 GDVTGNVSGTAGA
+221 GDVTGNVSGTAGG

-274 LAFNDSTGVF
+274 IAFNDSNGVF
-284 TYTPPDISSFSTLAG
+284 TYTPPDLSSYLTAETDTLDLVTDRGA
-299 TETLTNKTLTNPA
+299 TTTNN
-312 ITLND
+312 ITVG
-317 STALNLGTHSD
+317 SVTT
-328 ATISFNGTNTSFSQ
+328 TGTNTLVGTEIKIVGNKIETVNS
-342 TTDSGEMFI
+342 
-351 THPRQVRLRGAPDN
+351 N
-365 ATSMHIQGVGAT
+365 A
-377 QIRFYAN
+377 N
-384 NAGNEKLGI
+384 I
-393 NQNGV
+393 N
-398 YLLDTTNLTFG
+398 LEPAG
-409 TGNTIASNGS
+409 TGVVEITSGVTVPDTKTVVFGSGNSIASNGT

-451 NTGPVTLYYDNSSK
+451 NAGPVTLYYDNSSK

-476 GGITVQNDVE
+476 GGITVQTDVE

-524 VNGNVDATVFLTE
+524 VNGTVDATVFLTE
-537 GIRIAQNDISSTRS
+537 GIRISQNDISSTRS

-578 TTVGGD
+578 TTVGAD

>member
-22 VNGQNIQG
+22 VNGQSIQG

-74 DGSGTL
+74 DGSGNL

-160 AVALNVTLDH
+160 AVALSVTLDH

-221 GDVTGNVSGTAGA
+221 GDVTGNVSGTAGG

-274 LAFNDSTGVF
+274 IAFNDSNGVF
-284 TYTPPDISSFSTLAG
+284 TYTPPDLSSYLTAETDTLDLVTDRGA
-299 TETLTNKTLTNPA
+299 TTTNN
-312 ITLND
+312 ITVG
-317 STALNLGTHSD
+317 SVTT
-328 ATISFNGTNTSFSQ
+328 TGTNTLVGTEIKIVGNKIETVNS
-342 TTDSGEMFI
+342 
-351 THPRQVRLRGAPDN
+351 N
-365 ATSMHIQGVGAT
+365 A
-377 QIRFYAN
+377 N
-384 NAGNEKLGI
+384 I
-393 NQNGV
+393 N
-398 YLLDTTNLTFG
+398 LEPAG
-409 TGNTIASNGS
+409 TGVVEITSGVTVPDTKTVVFGSGNSIASNGA

-451 NTGPVTLYYDNSSK
+451 NAGPVTLYYDNSSK
-465 LNTTNTGVNIG
+465 LNTSSTGVNISG
-476 GGITVQNDVE
+476 SLDVQNNVE
-486 ATGNLGSANLTSGR
+486 ATGNLGSSNLTSGR
-500 VTFATTGGVLT
+500 VTFSTTGGVLT

-564 VQIDDPTIIGATLQ
+564 VQIDTPQFIGATLQ
-578 TTVGGD
+578 TTVGAD

>member
-22 VNGQNIQG
+22 VNGQSIQG

-74 DGSGTL
+74 DGSGNL

-160 AVALNVTLDH
+160 AVALSVTLDH

-221 GDVTGNVSGTAGA
+221 GDVTGNVSGTAGG
-234 VDFSNVSNKP
+234 VDFTNVSNKP

-274 LAFNDSTGVF
+274 IAFNDSNGVF
-284 TYTPPDISSFSTLAG
+284 TYTPPDLSSYLTAETDTLDLVTDRGA
-299 TETLTNKTLTNPA
+299 TTTNN
-312 ITLND
+312 ITVG
-317 STALNLGTHSD
+317 SVTT
-328 ATISFNGTNTSFSQ
+328 TGTNTLVGTEIKIVGNKIETVNS
-342 TTDSGEMFI
+342 
-351 THPRQVRLRGAPDN
+351 N
-365 ATSMHIQGVGAT
+365 A
-377 QIRFYAN
+377 N
-384 NAGNEKLGI
+384 I
-393 NQNGV
+393 N
-398 YLLDTTNLTFG
+398 LEPAG
-409 TGNTIASNGS
+409 TGVVEITSGVTVPDTKTVVFGSGNSIASNGA

-442 NDETLLTAA
+442 NDETLMTAA
-451 NTGPVTLYYDNSSK
+451 NGGPVTLYYDNSSK

-476 GGITVQNDVE
+476 GGISVQTDVE

-537 GIRIAQNDISSTRS
+537 GIRISQNDISSTRS

-564 VQIDDPTIIGATLQ
+564 VQIDTPQFIGATLQ
-578 TTVGGD
+578 TSVGGD
-584 GGGSGLPATPVTYL
+584 GGASGLPATPVTYL

>member
-61 PKTDGNQFEFLQT
+61 PRTDGNQFEFLQT
-74 DGSGTL
+74 DGSGNL
-80 AFNRTPVG
+80 AFNRTPVGG

-147 EATASAVSYNGTG
+147 EASASAVSYNGTG

-199 GGTFTAT
+199 GGTFTAS

-234 VDFSNVSNKP
+234 VDFPNVTNKP

-266 ASASGSGG
+266 ASASGGG
-274 LAFNDSTGVF
+274 GIAFNDSSGVF
-284 TYTPPDISSFSTLAG
+284 TYTPPDLSSYLTAESDTLDLVTDRGA
-299 TETLTNKTLTNPA
+299 TTTNN
-312 ITLND
+312 ITVG
-317 STALNLGTHSD
+317 SVTT
-328 ATISFNGTNTSFSQ
+328 TGTNT
-342 TTDSGEMFI
+342 
-351 THPRQVRLRGAPDN
+351 L
-365 ATSMHIQGVGAT
+365 VGT
-377 QIRFYAN
+377 EIKIV
-384 NAGNEKLGI
+384 GNKIETI
-393 NQNGV
+393 NSNSNI
-398 YLLDTTNLTFG
+398 NLEPAG
-409 TGNTIASNGS
+409 TGVVEITSGVTVPDTKTVVFGNGNSIASNGT

-451 NTGPVTLYYDNSSK
+451 NAGPVTLYYDNSSK

-511 DNAKLTFD
+511 DNAKLTFN

-524 VNGNVDATVFLTE
+524 INGSVDATVFLTE
-537 GIRIAQNDISSTRS
+537 GLRITQNDISSTRS
-551 NEPLTIAANGTGV
+551 NEPLTIAANGTGN

>member
-61 PKTDGNQFEFLQT
+61 PRTDGNQFEFLQT
-74 DGSGTL
+74 DGSGNL
-80 AFNRTPVG
+80 AFNRTPVGG

-147 EATASAVSYNGTG
+147 EASASAVSYNGTG

-199 GGTFTAT
+199 GGTFTAS
-206 SFVGALTGN
+206 SFLVALTGN

-234 VDFSNVSNKP
+234 VDFPNVTNKP

-274 LAFNDSTGVF
+274 IAFNDSSGVF
-284 TYTPPDISSFSTLAG
+284 TYTPPDLSSYLTAESDTLDLVTDRGA
-299 TETLTNKTLTNPA
+299 TTTNN
-312 ITLND
+312 ITVG
-317 STALNLGTHSD
+317 SVTT
-328 ATISFNGTNTSFSQ
+328 TGTNT
-342 TTDSGEMFI
+342 
-351 THPRQVRLRGAPDN
+351 L
-365 ATSMHIQGVGAT
+365 VGT
-377 QIRFYAN
+377 EIKIV
-384 NAGNEKLGI
+384 GNKIETI
-393 NQNGV
+393 NSNSNI
-398 YLLDTTNLTFG
+398 NLEPAG
-409 TGNTIASNGS
+409 TGVVEITSGVTVPDTKTVVFGNGNSIASNGT

-451 NTGPVTLYYDNSSK
+451 NAGPVTLYYDNSSK

-511 DNAKLTFD
+511 DNAKLTFN

-524 VNGNVDATVFLTE
+524 INGSVDATVFLTE
-537 GIRIAQNDISSTRS
+537 GLRITQNDISSTRS
-551 NEPLTIAANGTGV
+551 NEPLTIAANGTGN

>member
-22 VNGQNIQG
+22 VNGQSIQG

-74 DGSGTL
+74 DGSGNL

-160 AVALNVTLDH
+160 AVALSVTLDH

-221 GDVTGNVSGTAGA
+221 GDVTGNVSGTAGG
-234 VDFSNVSNKP
+234 VDFTNVSNKP

-274 LAFNDSTGVF
+274 IAFNDSNGVF
-284 TYTPPDISSFSTLAG
+284 TYTPPDLSSYLTAETDTLDLVTDRGA
-299 TETLTNKTLTNPA
+299 TTTNN
-312 ITLND
+312 ITVG
-317 STALNLGTHSD
+317 SVTT
-328 ATISFNGTNTSFSQ
+328 TGTNTLVGTEIKIVGNKIETVNS
-342 TTDSGEMFI
+342 
-351 THPRQVRLRGAPDN
+351 N
-365 ATSMHIQGVGAT
+365 A
-377 QIRFYAN
+377 N
-384 NAGNEKLGI
+384 I
-393 NQNGV
+393 N
-398 YLLDTTNLTFG
+398 LEPAG
-409 TGNTIASNGS
+409 TGVVEITSGVTVPDTKTVVFGSGNSIASNGA

-442 NDETLLTAA
+442 NDETLMTAA
-451 NTGPVTLYYDNSSK
+451 NGGPVTLYYDNSSK

-476 GGITVQNDVE
+476 GGISVQTDVE

-564 VQIDDPTIIGATLQ
+564 VQIDTPQFIGATLQ
-578 TTVGGD
+578 TSVGGD
-584 GGGSGLPATPVTYL
+584 GGASGLPATPVTYL

>member
-61 PKTDGNQFEFLQT
+61 PRTDGNQFEFLQT
-74 DGSGTL
+74 DGSGNL
-80 AFNRTPVG
+80 AFNRTPVGG

-147 EATASAVSYNGTG
+147 EASASAVSYNGTG

-183 TQPAGAI
+183 TQPAGAV

-199 GGTFTAT
+199 GGTFTAS

-234 VDFSNVSNKP
+234 VDFPNVTNKP

-274 LAFNDSTGVF
+274 IAFNDSSGVF
-284 TYTPPDISSFSTLAG
+284 TYTPPDLSSYLTAESDTLDLVTDRGA
-299 TETLTNKTLTNPA
+299 TTTNN
-312 ITLND
+312 ITVG
-317 STALNLGTHSD
+317 SVTT
-328 ATISFNGTNTSFSQ
+328 TGTNT
-342 TTDSGEMFI
+342 
-351 THPRQVRLRGAPDN
+351 L
-365 ATSMHIQGVGAT
+365 VGT
-377 QIRFYAN
+377 EIKIV
-384 NAGNEKLGI
+384 GNKIETI
-393 NQNGV
+393 NSNSNI
-398 YLLDTTNLTFG
+398 NLEPAG
-409 TGNTIASNGS
+409 TGVVEITSGVTVPDTKTVVFGNGNSIASNGT

-451 NTGPVTLYYDNSSK
+451 NAGPVTLYYDNSSK

-511 DNAKLTFD
+511 DNAKLTFN

-524 VNGNVDATVFLTE
+524 INGSVDATVFLTE
-537 GIRIAQNDISSTRS
+537 GLRITQNDISSTRS
-551 NEPLTIAANGTGV
+551 NEPLTIAANGTGN

>member
-61 PKTDGNQFEFLQT
+61 PRTDGNQFEFLQT
-74 DGSGTL
+74 DGSGNL
-80 AFNRTPVG
+80 AFNRTPVGG

-147 EATASAVSYNGTG
+147 EASASAVSYNGTG

-199 GGTFTAT
+199 GGTFTAS

-215 VQGDVT
+215 VQGNVT

-234 VDFSNVSNKP
+234 VDFPNVTNKP

-274 LAFNDSTGVF
+274 IAFNDSSGVF
-284 TYTPPDISSFSTLAG
+284 TYTPPDLSSYLTAESDTLDLVTDRGA
-299 TETLTNKTLTNPA
+299 TTTNN
-312 ITLND
+312 ITVG
-317 STALNLGTHSD
+317 SVTT
-328 ATISFNGTNTSFSQ
+328 TGTNT
-342 TTDSGEMFI
+342 
-351 THPRQVRLRGAPDN
+351 L
-365 ATSMHIQGVGAT
+365 VGT
-377 QIRFYAN
+377 EIKIV
-384 NAGNEKLGI
+384 GNKIETI
-393 NQNGV
+393 NSNSNI
-398 YLLDTTNLTFG
+398 NLEPAG
-409 TGNTIASNGS
+409 TGVVEITSGVTVPDTKTVVFGNGNSIASNGT

-451 NTGPVTLYYDNSSK
+451 NAGPVTLYYDNSSK

-511 DNAKLTFD
+511 DNAKLTFN

-524 VNGNVDATVFLTE
+524 INGSVDATVFLTE
-537 GIRIAQNDISSTRS
+537 GLRITQNDISSTRS
-551 NEPLTIAANGTGV
+551 NEPLTIAANGTGN